1 MVSLKQDSKNLYFCK
16 FFLNFL
22 FKIRDFGI
30 SIDLRRVSS
39 IITLLLPHPLVML
52 KILAHLLVSMLAIW
66 LTDYLIDGVHIYGD
80 WMNVLL
86 VTIVLGVVNAT
97 IGALL
102 KALTFPLSLLTF
114 WLVSFLISGLMVL
127 LADYFL
133 DNFSVDSYW
142 YGLLFALVLSIIQW
156 GFKSMF
162 GMKK

>member
-1 MVSLKQDSKNLYFCK
+1 
-16 FFLNFL
+16 
-22 FKIRDFGI
+22 
-30 SIDLRRVSS
+30 
-39 IITLLLPHPLVML
+39 
-52 KILAHLLVSMLAIW
+52 MLAIW